1 MKRLTVPQTHWTI
14 VLIFTAVITAL
25 LFPGWAQLSWAQK
38 QRLPSPPRGSMA
50 QASLI
55 TQGSLVSLEADGRLR
70 EFCPLKQTDVKIDVS
85 GFLARATVTQHFVNP
100 SAEKIEAV
108 YTFPLPQNAAVD
120 NMTMLVGERFVRAEI
135 KRREEAQAIY
145 AAARSGGKVAGL
157 LDQER
162 PNIFTQSV
170 ANILPGE
177 QVKVTISYVELLKY
191 DAGSYDVVFPMVVG
205 PRYIPGSRRGKT
217 GRRFCS

>member
-1 MKRLTVPQTHWTI
+1 MKRLSVPQIHLAI
-14 VLIFTAVITAL
+14 VLAAVTAAL
-25 LFPGWAQLSWAQK
+25 LFPGWAQSSWAK
-38 QRLPSPPRGSMA
+38 QRSSSPPRGPVT
-50 QASLI
+50 QASWI
-55 TQGSLVSLEADGRLR
+55 TQGSLASLDADGRLR
-70 EFCPLKQTDVKIDVS
+70 SLPPKHTDVKIEVS

-135 KRREEAQAIY
+135 KRREEAQALY
-145 AAARSGGKVAGL
+145 AAARSGGKVAGS

-162 PNIFTQSV
+162 PNIFTQSI

-191 DAGSYDVVFPMVVG
+191 DAGSYEIVFPMVAGLALYPRICVG
-205 PRYIPGSRRGKT
+205 P
-217 GRRFCS
+217 